1 MIRWI
6 GAAIAVV
13 LAMQLYPMPR
23 TNPPIETEVPAP
35 DAVREVLQRAC
46 YDCHS
51 NETNWPWYAHVAP
64 FKFFVVHH
72 VEEGRRHMNFTTWN
86 VFSAKKRAKR
96 LREIM
101 EEVNEAEMPLPSY
114 LRLHPDAKLSAKDK
128 ELLRVWSE
136 GPLAR

>member
-6 GAAIAVV
+6 GAAIATA

-23 TNPPIETEVPAP
+23 TNPPIETEIPAP
-35 DAVREVLQRAC
+35 DAVREVLNRSC

-72 VEEGRRHMNFTTWN
+72 VEEARRHMNFTTWN
-86 VFSAKKRAKR
+86 AFSAKKRAKR

-101 EEVNEAEMPLPSY
+101 EEIDEAEMPLPSY

-128 ELLRVWSE
+128 DLLRVWSE
-136 GPLAR
+136 GLLAR

>member
-23 TNPPIETEVPAP
+23 TNPPIETEAPAP
-35 DAVREVLQRAC
+35 DAVREILQRAC

-86 VFSAKKRAKR
+86 AFSAKKRAKR

-101 EEVNEAEMPLPSY
+101 EEVDEAEMPLPSY
-114 LRLHPDAKLSAKDK
+114 LRLHPDAKLSAMDK
-128 ELLRVWSE
+128 ELLRIWSE
-136 GPLAR
+136 GRLAR